1 MKMMMY
7 NVLNEV
13 VIGVKFFYEN
23 NKFYIYLKREKI
35 IKFFIFIKIFE
46 FCVFIWM
53 MYSLVMC

>member
-1 MKMMMY
+1 MY